1 MAAPLVG
8 CEPAAGT
15 PTELPRAATPN
26 EKLPFAIGDTFEIRV
41 FGEETLS
48 GEQQVLDDGTIN
60 FPLLGAIAAEGR
72 TQAELSRDI
81 ETKLADGYLRN
92 PHVTIVIK
100 ERAMLEE
107 ISVLGQVQKPGTFSF
122 VDQMTLVQAI
132 SNAGGMTPLA
142 AAARVKLTRRTDAGA
157 QTFEIS
163 VKAITQGRQDDLLL
177 APGDIIF
184 VPESAI

>member
-1 MAAPLVG
+1 MAGVVSG
-8 CEPAAGT
+8 CEAAASTHTQLPKAAT
-15 PTELPRAATPN
+15 PTE
-26 EKLPFAIGDTFEIRV
+26 KVPFAVGDTFEVRV

-72 TQAELSRDI
+72 TQAELSREI
-81 ETKLADGYLRN
+81 EEKLADGYLRN

-142 AAARVKLTRRTDAGA
+142 AAARVKLTRRTESGRE
-157 QTFEIS
+157 TFEIS
-163 VKAITQGRQDDLLL
+163 VKAITQGREDDLLL